1 MFQPHINHNIQQNSN
16 VTNKDR
22 ELLDNN
28 PLSTYEELH
37 LSDAAT
43 PASRFDTPL
52 RQLSDNSMSYKNTE
66 LNQSTADS
74 ISSAD
79 YALNVIFSQFKN
91 LANAKMSHILNM
103 GVVLFK
109 NLNGSGYIAFFSKH
123 FPFTGCRC

>member
-1 MFQPHINHNIQQNSN
+1 MFQPHINHNLQQNSS

-28 PLSTYEELH
+28 SLNTYEELH

-43 PASRFDTPL
+43 SASTRFDTPL
-52 RQLSDNSMSYKNTE
+52 RQLSDNSMSYKNAE
-66 LNQSTADS
+66 PNQSTVNS

-103 GVVLFK
+103 GVVM
-109 NLNGSGYIAFFSKH
+109 
-123 FPFTGCRC
+123 FTKFERK